1 MHQERKENFLILF
14 LIIIILIAVGNMF
27 YQQLSPDKNSVEIKT
42 QSQNE
47 NNYKL
52 NNKTSNFKIK
62 KEKIVVHLGGQVVNP
77 GVYYCKRNDRLYKI
91 LRKAGG
97 PTNKADLN
105 AINLAIK
112 VRDGQKII
120 IPSLTQTNFS
130 QGPNAK
136 ININTAKQSQL
147 EEINGV
153 GPATAKKIINYRED
167 NGRFKSVDSLTEVS
181 GIGPKTLKKV
191 KDKIT
196 Y

>member
-1 MHQERKENFLILF
+1 MYQSRRDNLLIVV
-14 LIIIILIAVGNMF
+14 LIIIILLAAGNIF
-27 YQQLSPDKNSVEIKT
+27 YQRFNSEQDEIKVQAKT
-42 QSQNE
+42 QVNSNHEIE
-47 NNYKL
+47 NK
-52 NNKTSNFKIK
+52 KSNFNQK
-62 KEKIVVHLGGQVVNP
+62 KEEIVVHLGGEVLKP
-77 GVYYCKRNDRLYKI
+77 GVYYCAADSRLYKI
-91 LRKAGG
+91 LKKAGG

-120 IPSLTQTNFS
+120 IPSLTKSNSS

-153 GPATAKKIINYRED
+153 GPATAKKIINYRQD
-167 NGRFKSVDSLTEVS
+167 NGRFKSIDSLTEVS
-181 GIGPKTLKKV
+181 GIGPKTLEKV
-191 KDKIT
+191 KEKIT